1 MRKSYKKIRMNEILE
16 STVIPVIEQL
26 KNAPYTNVSSM
37 LINVL
42 QGKECGV
49 QVKDN
54 GKHIVI
60 WVGEN
65 RPEKYRF
72 PLYFPIRLVTDSDGY
87 VDTEKTLEDMRQ
99 EMEDRHVS
107 NMDM

>member
-26 KNAPYTNVSSM
+26 KDAPLTTVSRMILNA
-37 LINVL
+37 L
-42 QGKECGV
+42 QGQECGK
-49 QVKDN
+49 QVKEG

-65 RPEKYRF
+65 NPDKYRF
-72 PLYFPIRLVTDSDGY
+72 PLYFPIRLLTDEYGN
-87 VDTEKTLEDMRQ
+87 VNTEKTLEDMRQ